1 MIALFIISIIL
12 DRAAR
17 TNVAWSTRGAAFSV
31 EIFFLWKAAYLSAN
45 AQQTRE
51 TKQNE
56 AMEQNEETEEGG
68 GGCWCRS
75 ERSRHSLL
83 SR

>member
-1 MIALFIISIIL
+1 MITLFIISIIL

-31 EIFFLWKAAYLSAN
+31 EIFFLWKATYLPAN

-51 TKQNE
+51 TRWNKTKKQKRV
-56 AMEQNEETEEGG
+56 AVDAGVAASDLGTRF
-68 GGCWCRS
+68 CRGN
-75 ERSRHSLL
+75 RDN
-83 SR
+83 